1 MLIASQASRF
11 NAYQVFCAGHTEALD
26 IVRKTFQQFPSEFD
40 TFEARCTMTVTDWE
54 AVDEDLALAL
64 ESHSTSFS
72 RGSPSAQPKVLPCED
87 RKRALSL
94 TSLDCAVRTLRPRHS
109 MSVVNDPTPVQEPRR
124 EKPPPR
130 ISFSD
135 YLIKP
140 VQRICKYPLLLDQLL
155 SSKKVAI
162 QRTPSSRSDVDVV
175 VESAAQ
181 AMRHVVSLVDE
192 ARHRQDIAL
201 QSSLIMSRLL
211 LPPPLNPA
219 IATTLN
225 ATFLSSLGPC
235 RLSGSLDVIHCDLSR
250 QVTSSNV
257 KAKYLGAFLYQGGY
271 LILAKA
277 SKGKKY
283 EPRHWFSISE
293 FDVVDVDDSS
303 GVFCA
308 HCLNL

>member
-1 MLIASQASRF
+1 MAIQASRF
-11 NAYQVFCAGHTEALD
+11 NAYQAFCAGHTEALD
-26 IVRKTFQQFPSEFD
+26 IIRKAVQQFPSEFD
-40 TFEARCTMTVTDWE
+40 TFEARCTTTVSDWE
-54 AVDEDLALAL
+54 AIDEDLALAL
-64 ESHSTSFS
+64 DSQSSSSS
-72 RGSPSAQPKVLPCED
+72 RGSPSAQPNALPCED
-87 RKRALSL
+87 RKRAVSL

-109 MSVVNDPTPVQEPRR
+109 MSVVNDSTPVQEPRR
-124 EKPPPR
+124 ERPPPR

-162 QRTPSSRSDVDVV
+162 QRTPSTRSDVDVV

-192 ARHRQDIAL
+192 ARHRQDIVV

-211 LPPPLNPA
+211 LPAPLNPA
-219 IATTLN
+219 ITTSLN

-250 QVTSSNV
+250 QLTSSNV

-293 FDVVDVDDSS
+293 FDVVDVDDNS
-303 GVFCA
+303 GGSRAC
-308 HCLNL
+308 CLDH